1 MSGLVGF
8 DVARRWDD
16 GSWSVDSR
24 GGQSLWIHRH
34 NVLAVQPHPE
44 DPECV
49 SILHVWAGDPNSA
62 LQLDVW
68 CSANDVP
75 ARLDARPGEL
85 SASGLMRF
93 ARAAKVFLSDEWSA
107 DGDLFVVPRDITLIA
122 DVQDAP
128 GCMIVVNDKEYL
140 VLEKASSVSARLDEV
155 LR

>member
-24 GGQSLWIHRH
+24 GGQQVWVERH
-34 NVLAVQPHPE
+34 NVVAVQPHPE
-44 DPECV
+44 EPECV
-49 SILHVWAGDPNSA
+49 SILHVHSDFRHRV
-62 LQLDVW
+62 LELHVW

-85 SASGLMRF
+85 SAGGLMRF
-93 ARAAKVFLSDEWSA
+93 TRADQVFMSDEWIA
-107 DGDLFVVPRDITLIA
+107 AGDLFVMPRDITLIA
-122 DVQDAP
+122 DVPGAP
-128 GCMIVVNDKEYL
+128 GCMIVVDEKEYL